1 MVWGDEELLYDP
13 ARYRDSEQK
22 HDFIINYISPSWDGT
37 KVAISLAEKG
47 KELSE
52 VIIMDIKKN
61 IFIQR
66 LLLILNQLV
75 GRNEMVR

>member
-47 KELSE
+47 KS
-52 VIIMDIKKN
+52 
-61 IFIQR
+61 FQR
-66 LLLILNQLV
+66 SSLWI
-75 GRNEMVR
+75 